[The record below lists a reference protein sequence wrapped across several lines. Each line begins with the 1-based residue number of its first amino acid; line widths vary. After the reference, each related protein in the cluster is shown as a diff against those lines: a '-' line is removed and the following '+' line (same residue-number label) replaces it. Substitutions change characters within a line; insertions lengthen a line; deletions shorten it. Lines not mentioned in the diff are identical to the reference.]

1 MRAHARTLPWVIKYR
16 PKRIDEVADQDQAKK
31 VLIPWFKKWLS
42 GEPPDKRAALLY
54 GPPGVGKTSLV
65 EAIANE
71 YDLELLELNASDYRR
86 RSDIERIVGV
96 AARRKSLFK
105 RGIVILLDE
114 VDGINPREDAGGIE
128 ALVNI
133 IKETRNPIVMTA
145 NDPWKDQLRPL
156 REQCLLVEFKPL
168 STTVIVGVLERIC
181 EAEKVYC
188 EREALRYIAEQSQGD
203 LRAAI
208 NDLQAVAEGYG
219 KVTLGIVR
227 EVLRY
232 RREKTID
239 IWRTLNEIYYA
250 RAAWQ
255 AKRAVTQS
263 EKDYEELLAWL
274 NDNTPRKLV
283 HPGDLYRAMDALAR
297 ASLFLAR
304 AKFGGHW
311 SLLSY
316 VFDLMG
322 PGVAFARQEGE
333 VGKARYS
340 YPERIRLLAQT
351 KQVRE
356 VRERLAELLASR
368 LLVSKATVKREVLPL
383 LMVMF
388 RYSSDPVRPAGI
400 ALSYGFTEDMI
411 ALLAG
416 DRKREILRAIEKLKK
431 ARAQE
436 AEKRLGEA
444 REARAAAAEER
455 RATRA
460 RRAAATGSAE
470 AGEKPRRPATLDWFL
485 GGSGSGAG
493 ASQRGSSSG
502 RGGRRRRRSS

>member
-1 MRAHARTLPWVIKYR
+1 VKLQGKSLPWVIKYR
-16 PKRIDEVADQDQAKK
+16 PRRIDEVADQEQAKK
-31 VLIPWFKKWLS
+31 ILIPWFKKWLS
-42 GEPPDKRAALLY
+42 GEPPEKRAALLY
-54 GPPGVGKTSLV
+54 GPPGVGKTSLI

-96 AARRKSLFK
+96 AAKRKSLFK
-105 RGIVILLDE
+105 RGVVILLDE

-156 REQCLLVEFKPL
+156 REHSLLVEFKPL
-168 STTVIVGVLERIC
+168 STTVIVSVLERIC
-181 EAEKVYC
+181 EAEGLYC

-232 RREKTID
+232 RRERSIE
-239 IWRTLNEIYYA
+239 IWRTLNEIFYA
-250 RAAWQ
+250 KAAWQ

-263 EKDYEELLAWL
+263 EKDYEELLSWL
-274 NDNTPRKLV
+274 NDNAPRKLT
-283 HPGDLYRAMDALAR
+283 HPGDLYRAMDALSR

-304 AKFGGHW
+304 AKYRGHW

-322 PGVAFARQEGE
+322 PGVAFARQEGG
-333 VGKARYS
+333 VAKARYS

-356 VRERLAELLASR
+356 VRERLAELLAAR
-368 LLVSKATVKREVLPL
+368 LLTSKATVKAEVIPL
-383 LMVMF
+383 LMVIF
-388 RYSSDPVRPAGI
+388 RHSSDPTRPAAI
-400 ALSYGFTEDMI
+400 ALSYGLTEDMI
-411 ALLAG
+411 AYLAG
-416 DRKREILRAIEKLKK
+416 DRKREILRAVEKLKK
-431 ARAQE
+431 ARAE
-436 AEKRLGEA
+436 AA
-444 REARAAAAEER
+444 RRASPGQAKAAAAKAGAGEQGER
-455 RATRA
+455 RT
-460 RRAAATGSAE
+460 
-470 AGEKPRRPATLDWFL
+470 ATLDWFM
-485 GGSGSGAG
+485 GGGAG
-493 ASQRGSSSG
+493 KTGRKSSA
-502 RGGRRRRRSS
+502 RRRRGK